1 MGDVGQKT
9 QRINVGLEQD
19 CEGPS
24 SQVIED
30 TGKKYLQN
38 GFSLFYLYLL
48 VNHSANDAMRDENY
62 FIYPMFVKL
71 FYACID
77 GDSLWYEKCSLSV
90 LVPMELSQCE
100 KVCHCLSGKR
110 FRGWSGLF
118 IMDNFLFSI
127 LSSSTAPLC

>member
-1 MGDVGQKT
+1 MFT
-9 QRINVGLEQD
+9 PHSHIW
-19 CEGPS
+19 
-24 SQVIED
+24 
-30 TGKKYLQN
+30 
-38 GFSLFYLYLL
+38 L

-100 KVCHCLSGKR
+100 KVYRCLSGKR

-127 LSSSTAPLC
+127 LSSSTEPLC

>member
-1 MGDVGQKT
+1 MFT
-9 QRINVGLEQD
+9 PHSHIW
-19 CEGPS
+19 
-24 SQVIED
+24 
-30 TGKKYLQN
+30 
-38 GFSLFYLYLL
+38 L

-100 KVCHCLSGKR
+100 KVCRCLSGKR

-127 LSSSTAPLC
+127 LSSRTSALIFQLKLLLVKKPSYFPSTTLSPCPRIDTGRLSCHF